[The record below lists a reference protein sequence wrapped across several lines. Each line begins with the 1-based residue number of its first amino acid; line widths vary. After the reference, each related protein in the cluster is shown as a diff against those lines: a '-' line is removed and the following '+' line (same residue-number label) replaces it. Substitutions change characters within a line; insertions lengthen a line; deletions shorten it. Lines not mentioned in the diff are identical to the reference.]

1 MSRLLVPWLAVQ
13 IAPNPRCIGD
23 TFYQSP
29 SDFDRSAGKRG
40 LPAEFLLLWEQSWA
54 IPERRIRRQGGAMK
68 HSKALL
74 GIVPLALV
82 TGFSVWLWVPH
93 AF

>member
-1 MSRLLVPWLAVQ
+1 
-13 IAPNPRCIGD
+13 
-23 TFYQSP
+23 
-29 SDFDRSAGKRG
+29 
-40 LPAEFLLLWEQSWA
+40 
-54 IPERRIRRQGGAMK
+54 MK